1 MKNAVN
7 PFVSQFNK
15 QSWVMPVSAMAL
27 VLGFM
32 MALAWVTPRTR
43 TSRQSFLSPD
53 QKIRVNEASVD
64 IDAFQRLSGEVQKL
78 QGDKTRLENAL
89 ASQGGQSKVLNDSLQ
104 EVKVFAGLTPVTGP
118 GVVITLRDSHK
129 NDSGTGQNIGI
140 PSDAIIHDV
149 DVLKVVNELVASG
162 AEAVSVNN
170 HRVAGNT
177 SFRCVGTTI
186 LVNDVK
192 IASPVVVRAV
202 GDPNTLLGA
211 MNMPGGVLAE
221 IRVTDPTMVQVESV
235 RSQELPEFVGNT
247 SRKFAKPPKE
257 TK

>member
-1 MKNAVN
+1 VN
-7 PFVSQFNK
+7 PFVSQINK
-15 QSWVMPVSAMAL
+15 QSWILPVSSMCL

-32 MALAWVTPRTR
+32 ITLAWVTQTTR
-43 TSRQSFLSPD
+43 SSRQNFLSPD

-64 IDAFQRLSGEVQKL
+64 IEAFQRMSSEVSKL
-78 QGDKTRLENAL
+78 EQDKTRLEYTL
-89 ASQGGQSKVLNDSLQ
+89 ASQGGTSKVLNDSLQ
-104 EVKVFAGLTPVTGP
+104 ELKVFAGLTRVAGP
-118 GVVITLRDSHK
+118 GVVVTLRDSQK
-129 NDSGTGQNIGI
+129 ANAGMNLNIGL

-149 DVLKVVNELVASG
+149 DVLKVVNELIASG

-192 IASPVVVRAV
+192 IASPVVIRAI

-221 IRVTDPTMVQVESV
+221 IRQTDPTMVQIETVKNE
-235 RSQELPEFVGNT
+235 ELPEFVGNT
-247 SRKFAKPPKE
+247 SRKFAKPLKV

>member
-1 MKNAVN
+1 MN
-7 PFVSQFNK
+7 PFVSQLNRE
-15 QSWVMPVSAMAL
+15 SWVLPVSGMCL

-32 MALAWVTPRTR
+32 ISLAWVTPTNRS
-43 TSRQSFLSPD
+43 SRERFLSAD
-53 QKIRVNEASVD
+53 QQNRVNSATVD
-64 IDAFQRLSGEVQKL
+64 MDAYQRMSSEVQKL
-78 QGDKTRLENAL
+78 QTEKTNLENGL
-89 ASQGGQSKVLNDSLQ
+89 ATKGGESKVLNDNLQ
-104 EVKVFAGLTPVTGP
+104 EVKQEAGFTPVVGP
-118 GVVITLRDSHK
+118 GVVITLRDSPK
-129 NDSGTGQNIGI
+129 SGASTPLNFGM

-149 DVLKVVNELVASG
+149 NVLKVVNELVASS

-192 IASPVVVRAV
+192 IATPIVIRAI
-202 GDPNTLLGA
+202 GDPSTLMGA

-221 IRVTDPTMVQVESV
+221 IRQTDPAMVQIEAVKN
-235 RSQELPEFVGNT
+235 QELPEFIGNT
-247 SRKFAKPPKE
+247 THKFAKPAKD